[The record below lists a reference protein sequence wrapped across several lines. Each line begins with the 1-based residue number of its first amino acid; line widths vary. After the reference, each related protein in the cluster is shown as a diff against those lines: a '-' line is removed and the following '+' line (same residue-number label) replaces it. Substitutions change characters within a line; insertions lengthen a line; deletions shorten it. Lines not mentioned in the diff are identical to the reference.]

1 MFRAFSAVAVSAFLL
16 SSCGPPDS
24 TPPASAPAAPAAPET
39 PAPDAN
45 ALTAEGY
52 GPLRIG
58 MTRAEVV
65 AALGDDSNP
74 GAVGGAEPETCDE
87 WRPVRAPEGLR
98 VMILDGALGRI
109 TLSGPSTLKTDRG
122 FGIGDTATAIKLAY
136 GTAALSQPHKY
147 AEAPAEDI
155 FVWATGGPAG
165 EAYVE
170 NPAARGVRY
179 EINGEGKVQMI
190 HVGGPAIQLVEGCS

>member
-1 MFRAFSAVAVSAFLL
+1 MFRALSAVAVSAILL
-16 SSCGPPDS
+16 SSCGPSDS

-87 WRPVRAPEGLR
+87 WRPARAPEGLR

-109 TLSGPSTLKTDRG
+109 TLSAPSTLKTDRG

-136 GTAALSQPHKY
+136 GTAALSQPHK
-147 AEAPAEDI
+147 
-155 FVWATGGPAG
+155 WATGGPVG
-165 EAYVE
+165 DAYVE

-179 EINGEGKVQMI
+179 EINAEGKVQMI